1 MTAFWAGR
9 RVLVTG
15 HTGFKGGWLCLW
27 LQRLGANVSGIALP
41 PQTEPSLYELASPWS
56 GQHHRIADVCDPI
69 AVSNAI
75 RDAAPQIIFHLA
87 AQSLVRTSYR
97 DPLATY
103 ATNVMGTLHVLLA
116 ARDVPGV
123 EAVVVATTDKVYEN
137 DSSGVAFREQ
147 DPLGGKDPYSA
158 SKACAELLTQ
168 SFRDS
173 YLAERQ
179 PAIATVRAGNV
190 IGGGDWSDDRLVP
203 DVVRAIS
210 KGRKVTL
217 RYPNAIRPWQ
227 HVLDPLRGYL
237 ALAEQLVRDPKMMP
251 PALNFGPDPGSW
263 LTVAQVA
270 DVIGR
275 ALDTRSSWELAPG
288 NPLPEA
294 AALTLSSDLAKRVL
308 AWAPLLPMQETVEWT
323 ADWYK
328 AHQCGRDMSVATL
341 DQIVRYETLSTERSL
356 VCP

>member
-1 MTAFWAGR
+1 MIAFWTGR

-15 HTGFKGGWLCLW
+15 HTGFKGAWLCLW
-27 LQRLGANVSGIALP
+27 LERLGATVSGLALP
-41 PQTEPSLYELASPWS
+41 PQTEPSLYELASPWPK
-56 GQHHRIADVCDPI
+56 QHHHTVDIRDPTAVQDV
-69 AVSNAI
+69 I
-75 RDAAPQIIFHLA
+75 RDAAPQVIFHLA

-123 EAVVVATTDKVYEN
+123 EAVVVTTTDKVYEN
-137 DSSGVAFREQ
+137 NSSGVAFREQ

-168 SFRDS
+168 SFRES
-173 YLAERQ
+173 YLTDRR

-190 IGGGDWSDDRLVP
+190 IGGGDWSEDRLVP

-210 KGRKVTL
+210 QGSKVAL
-217 RYPNAIRPWQ
+217 RYPDAVRPWQ
-227 HVLDPLRGYL
+227 HVLDPLCGYL
-237 ALAEQLVRDPKMMP
+237 NLAEQLVRNPKAMP
-251 PALNFGPDPGSW
+251 PALNFGPDPGHW

-270 DVIGR
+270 EVVSQS
-275 ALDTRSSWELAPG
+275 LDKRSGWELAPG

-294 AALTLSSDLAKRVL
+294 ATLTLSSDLAKRVL
-308 AWAPLLPMQETVEWT
+308 GWAPLLTMQETVVWT

-328 AHQCGRDMSVATL
+328 AHQAGRDMRAATL
-341 DQIVRYETLSTERSL
+341 DQIARYETLSAEKSL

>member
-1 MTAFWAGR
+1 MSAFWTGR
-9 RVLVTG
+9 RVMVTG
-15 HTGFKGGWLCLW
+15 HTGFKGAWLCLW
-27 LQRLGANVSGIALP
+27 LHRLGATVSGLALP
-41 PQTEPSLYELASPWS
+41 PQTKPSLYELASPWS
-56 GQHHRIADVCDPI
+56 QQDHRTVDIRDFDTLWA
-69 AVSNAI
+69 AI
-75 RDAAPQIIFHLA
+75 RDIAPQVIFHFA

-137 DSSGVAFREQ
+137 DSSGVAFCEQ

-158 SKACAELLTQ
+158 SKACAEVLTQ
-168 SFRDS
+168 SFRES
-173 YLAERQ
+173 YLTDRR

-210 KGRKVTL
+210 KRRKVAL
-217 RYPNAIRPWQ
+217 RYPNAVRPWQ

-237 ALAEQLVRDPKMMP
+237 TLAEQLVRDPKGMP

-263 LTVAQVA
+263 LTVAKVA
-270 DVIGR
+270 DVIGQ
-275 ALDTRSSWELAPG
+275 ALDARSSWELAPG

-294 AALTLSSDLAKRVL
+294 ATLTLSSDLAKRVL
-308 AWAPLLPMQETVEWT
+308 GWAPLLTMQETVDWT

-328 AHQCGRDMSVATL
+328 AHQAGRDMRAATL
-341 DQIVRYETLSTERSL
+341 DQIGRYETLSAEKSI

>member
-15 HTGFKGGWLCLW
+15 HTGFKGAWLCLW
-27 LQRLGANVSGIALP
+27 LQRLGADVWGLALA
-41 PQTEPSLYELASPWS
+41 PQTKPSLYELASPWRE
-56 GQHHRIADVCDPI
+56 QNHQTVD
-69 AVSNAI
+69 I
-75 RDAAPQIIFHLA
+75 RDPVAVLKAVREAAPQVIIHLA

-137 DSSGVAFREQ
+137 DSSGAAFREQ
-147 DPLGGKDPYSA
+147 DRLGGKDPYSA
-158 SKACAELLTQ
+158 SKACAELLTL
-168 SFRDS
+168 SFRES
-173 YLAERQ
+173 YLTGRR

-190 IGGGDWSDDRLVP
+190 IGGGDWSEDRLVP

-210 KGRKVTL
+210 QGRKVVL
-217 RYPNAIRPWQ
+217 RYPNAVRPWQ
-227 HVLDPLRGYL
+227 HVLDPLSGYL
-237 ALAEQLVRDPKMMP
+237 AFAEQLVRNPTKMP
-251 PALNFGPDPGSW
+251 AALNFGPDHGHW

-270 DVIGR
+270 DVVGQ
-275 ALDTRSSWELAPG
+275 ALNVGSGWELAPG
-288 NPLPEA
+288 KPLPEA
-294 AALTLSSDLAKRVL
+294 ATLTLSSDLAKRVL
-308 AWAPLLPMQETVEWT
+308 EWAPKLTMRETVDWT

-328 AHQCGRDMSVATL
+328 AHQSARDMRTVTL
-341 DQIVRYETLSTERSL
+341 DQIARYEKLTAEKSL